1 MKTYIKP
8 ELKYLSMIQEVVL
21 AGESEPTL
29 PPEEELE
36 EGANKYGMSIDEE
49 AEPAPKS
56 VWE

>member
-8 ELKYLSMIQEVVL
+8 ELKYLSMVQESL
-21 AGESEPTL
+21 MAGSEKVL

-49 AEPAPKS
+49 AESAPKS